1 MKKIFTLI
9 AFFVVTIGAMA
20 QSQQVYEWKN
30 GAITIRTVSEIDSMT
45 FSLPGNAVT
54 FTTGSPSALTES
66 SMTATF
72 SLSTSLTITNPSS
85 TTEQGVCYSST
96 NEEPTLEDNLLK
108 YGTFYKGSWK
118 ATLSDLRSGLQ
129 YYYRPYLKV
138 SDAVFYGPA
147 RSFTTLGDDVDIT
160 YGAVD
165 LGLPSG
171 TLWAD
176 RNVGA
181 DSPEAYGDYFAWG
194 ETEPKDN
201 NDWSTYKW
209 CNGSYNTLTKYC
221 YESTYGTVDN
231 KTTLDLEDDAAYVN
245 MGAEWRMPTYDE
257 LNELYSECTWAWT
270 TQNGTDGYKVTGP
283 NGNSIFL
290 PAAGCRYDSNLSNAD
305 SHYWSASLYESY
317 PSFAW
322 DLYFHSS
329 SDYYSNYTSRYLGC
343 TVRAVAAV
351 KKEPVPEVNKIDLG
365 LPSGTLWADRNVGAD
380 SPEAYGDYFAWGETE
395 PKDDYSWSAYK
406 WCEGSYNG
414 DYIKYC
420 TSNWHGDT
428 NDNKTVLDLE
438 DDAAYVNMGSEW
450 RMPTTAELYELY
462 SMCIWTDTIQNGTYG
477 HKQTAPNGNSIFL
490 PAAGYRYDRHLDYT
504 GLYGFYWSA
513 NLIDSNQDCA
523 WYLDYYLWDNMMI
536 VQPARHIGFTVRAVA
551 R

>member
-9 AFFVVTIGAMA
+9 AFFVVTIGAIA

-194 ETEPKDN
+194 ETEPKEN
-201 NDWSTYKW
+201 YDWRTYKW
-209 CNGSYNTLTKYC
+209 CQGSHDTQTKYC
-221 YESTYGTVDN
+221 TSRSYGTVDN
-231 KTTLDLEDDAAYVN
+231 KTVLDLEDDAAYVN
-245 MGAEWRMPTYDE
+245 MGKDWRMPTYDE
-257 LNELYSECTWAWT
+257 LNELRNNCTWTWT
-270 TQNGTDGYKVTGP
+270 TQSGTKGYRVTGP

-290 PAAGCRYDSNLSNAD
+290 PAAGYRNDSGLSSSGSYGD
-305 SHYWSASLYESY
+305 YWSASLGESG
-317 PSFAW
+317 PRFARA
-322 DLYFHSS
+322 LYFHSGDCS
-329 SDYYSNYTSRYLGC
+329 TSNDDRCYGL

-380 SPEAYGDYFAWGETE
+380 SPEDYGDYFAWGETTT
-395 PKDDYSWSAYK
+395 KSTYDWSTYK
-406 WCEGSYNG
+406 WCQGSG
-414 DYIKYC
+414 TTMTKYC
-420 TSNWHGDT
+420 TDT
-428 NDNKTVLDLE
+428 SYGTVDNKTVLDLE
-438 DDAAYVNMGSEW
+438 DDAAYVNMGKDW
-450 RMPTTAELYELY
+450 RMPTYDELNELN
-462 SMCIWTDTIQNGTYG
+462 SKCTWTWTTQNGVTGYKVTG
-477 HKQTAPNGNSIFL
+477 PNNNSIFL
-490 PAAGYRYDRHLDYT
+490 PAAGYRYDSS
-504 GLYGFYWSA
+504 LYDVGSYGCYWSA
-513 NLIDSNQDCA
+513 LLYQGNPYYA
-523 WYLDYYLWDNMMI
+523 WYLLFHSSGHDMYRYY
-536 VQPARHIGFTVRAVA
+536 RYGGHTVRAVA